1 MIYIEKVL
9 LLILGIVLVLISLAL
24 VGYPFVGSYLN
35 SLNSNSEVLN
45 YLNVADSLTNDEYA
59 DMLAAAKNITNPLL
73 EILI

>member
-1 MIYIEKVL
+1 MKKVL